1 MVKIEVRTSRV
12 GLMRKMD
19 SDEKSRK
26 GSVAEAGKNP
36 FVFPAGFTLN
46 KCKAVKKSFLGGLSR
61 C

>member
-1 MVKIEVRTSRV
+1 
-12 GLMRKMD
+12 MRKMD

>member
-1 MVKIEVRTSRV
+1 MK
-12 GLMRKMD
+12 K
-19 SDEKSRK
+19 
-26 GSVAEAGKNP
+26 AERGASPKRGKNP